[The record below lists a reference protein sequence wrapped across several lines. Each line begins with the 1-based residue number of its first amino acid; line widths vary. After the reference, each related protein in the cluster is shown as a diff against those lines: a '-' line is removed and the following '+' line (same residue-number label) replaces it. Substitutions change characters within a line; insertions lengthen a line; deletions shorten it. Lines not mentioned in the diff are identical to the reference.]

1 MQGEILIEKEENGYY
16 MGLTNEYVN
25 GKVKSDGTHKVGDLI
40 GGTVVGLE
48 DNYLI
53 IE

>member
-1 MQGEILIEKEENGYY
+1 
-16 MGLTNEYVN
+16 MGLTNEYIN
-25 GKVKSDGTHKVGDLI
+25 GKLSLMVHIKLGDLI